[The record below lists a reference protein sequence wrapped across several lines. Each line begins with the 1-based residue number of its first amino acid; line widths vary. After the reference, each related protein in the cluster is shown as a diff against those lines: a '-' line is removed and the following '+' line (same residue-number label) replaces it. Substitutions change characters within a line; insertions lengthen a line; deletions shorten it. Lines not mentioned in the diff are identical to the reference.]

1 MLIDLTPLRRS
12 RDFRLVVG
20 GQLVSVL
27 GSQMAAVAVVYQ
39 VYALTRS
46 SLDVGLVSLTL
57 VPALIAGAI
66 VGGTVADAVDRRKL
80 LIVVELV
87 MALGSVALA
96 LNSSARPALWPFF
109 VFPGLVAGLAGFE
122 DSALGAMVPVL
133 VGRQDV
139 AVANATLQAL
149 FQLGGV
155 GGPAIAGLLLAATGP
170 ATVYWVDAI
179 TFVVV
184 ALSMVLVSPQ
194 RRPRSAAPDRDASA
208 SGRLPALGLR
218 PFLRSLADGVRFVRG
233 QQGIQGSFLIDM
245 NATVLGMPRALFPAL
260 AATVFGGGAVTLGLL
275 YAAPGAGALLG
286 AITTGWVGQVRR
298 QGRAVI
304 LAVLGWGLAI
314 SGFGLACWL
323 APGPDRAGRLLH
335 SAGLTTGDTVALLAG
350 LVLLAAAGWADVI
363 SAVFRD
369 TIVQLAAPDE
379 LRGRLTGLQTA
390 VVTAGPRLGDAEAGL
405 VASAFGPI
413 ASVVSGGLACVAGA
427 VLIARL
433 RPGFRLQ
440 QTPAPDLAADLAADL
455 AQCPA
460 SSAVP
465 AKTLT
470 AQVLPHA
477 AASGAI
483 G

>member
-1 MLIDLTPLRRS
+1 MTRTQAKRSRRQALLIDLTPLRRS

-27 GSQMAAVAVVYQ
+27 GSQMTAVAVPYQ

-57 VPALIAGAI
+57 VPALIIGAV

-80 LIVVELV
+80 LIVVELI
-87 MALGSVALA
+87 MAFGSVALA
-96 LNSSARPALWPFF
+96 LNSSARPALWPLF

-122 DSALGAMVPVL
+122 DSALGAMVPAM
-133 VGRQDV
+133 VGRQDI

-155 GGPAIAGLLLAATGP
+155 AGPAIAGLLVAATGP

-184 ALSMVLVSPQ
+184 ALSMILVSPQ
-194 RRPRSAAPDRDASA
+194 PRPAAPDRSAAA
-208 SGRLPALGLR
+208 SGWLDALGLG

-233 QQGIQGSFLIDM
+233 QQGIQGSFLIDL
-245 NATVLGMPRALFPAL
+245 NATVLGVPRALFPAL
-260 AATVFGGGAVTLGLL
+260 AANVFGGGAITLGLL
-275 YAAPGAGALLG
+275 SAAPGAGALLG
-286 AITTGWVGQVRR
+286 AITSGWVGNVRR

-304 LAVLGWGLAI
+304 YAVVGWGLAI

-323 APGPDRAGRLLH
+323 APGPDRAEHLLH
-335 SAGLTTGDTVALLAG
+335 AAGLTTGDAVALLAG

-363 SAVFRD
+363 SAVFRM
-369 TIVQLAAPDE
+369 TILQLATPDE
-379 LRGRLTGLQTA
+379 LRGRLTGLQMA

-405 VASAFGPI
+405 VASAFGLV
-413 ASVVSGGLACVAGA
+413 ASVLSGGLACVAGA
-427 VLIARL
+427 LLIARL

-440 QTPAPDLAADLAADL
+440 ESPAPDVHGSAAVT
-455 AQCPA
+455 
-460 SSAVP
+460 S
-465 AKTLT
+465 
-470 AQVLPHA
+470 
-477 AASGAI
+477 
-483 G
+483 

>member
-1 MLIDLTPLRRS
+1 VTRARGKRSRCQALLIDLTPLRRS

-27 GSQMAAVAVVYQ
+27 GSQMTAVAVPYQ

-57 VPALIAGAI
+57 VPALIVGAV

-80 LIVVELV
+80 LIVVELI
-87 MALGSVALA
+87 MAIGSAALA
-96 LNSSARPALWPFF
+96 LNSSARPALWPLF

-133 VGRQDV
+133 VGRQDI

-155 GGPAIAGLLLAATGP
+155 AGPAIAGLLVAGTGP

-184 ALSMVLVSPQ
+184 ALSVVLVSPQ
-194 RRPRSAAPDRDASA
+194 RQPRSAAPDRDASA
-208 SGRLPALGLR
+208 SGWLPALGLR
-218 PFLRSLADGVRFVRG
+218 PFLRSLTDGIRFVRG
-233 QQGIQGSFLIDM
+233 QQGIQGSFLIDT

-260 AATVFGGGAVTLGLL
+260 AANVFGGGAITLGLL

-298 QGRAVI
+298 QGRAVV
-304 LAVLGWGLAI
+304 LAVVGWGLAI

-323 APGPDRAGRLLH
+323 APVPDRAERLLH
-335 SAGLTTGDTVALLAG
+335 SAGLTTGDAVALLAG

-363 SAVFRD
+363 SAVFRA
-369 TIVQLAAPDE
+369 TIVQLATPDE

-390 VVTAGPRLGDAEAGL
+390 VVTGGPRLGDAEAGL

-427 VLIARL
+427 LLIAGL

-440 QTPAPDLAADLAADL
+440 QTPAPDLAGDTAADS

-460 SSAVP
+460 SSA
-465 AKTLT
+465 
-470 AQVLPHA
+470 QV
-477 AASGAI
+477 S
-483 G
+483 